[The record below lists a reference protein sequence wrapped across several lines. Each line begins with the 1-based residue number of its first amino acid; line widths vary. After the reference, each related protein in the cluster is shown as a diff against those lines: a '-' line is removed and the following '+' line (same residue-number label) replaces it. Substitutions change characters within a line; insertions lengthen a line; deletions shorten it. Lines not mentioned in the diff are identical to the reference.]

1 MSKPRPPFAKITRL
15 TPEGATLSRSGGQPI
30 AVGAEVAD
38 GEAVV
43 LATPGGVPG
52 AVTLDRRGVA
62 IAIKTVALPSVGGGL
77 SAVNPFS
84 SAATEVAPSP
94 RPTNMGIAP
103 PVEVVAL
110 PADPRPSAPP
120 AQPVLAVPARL
131 GMSSPVAEAVAVAS
145 TRQPAPA
152 VKPVA
157 TTPASVEG
165 PAAPAAKPSNS

>member
-15 TPEGATLSRSGGQPI
+15 TPEGATLSRSGGAAI

-43 LATPGGVPG
+43 LATPGGAPG

-62 IAIKTVALPSVGGGL
+62 IAIKTVALPPL
-77 SAVNPFS
+77 
-84 SAATEVAPSP
+84 
-94 RPTNMGIAP
+94 

-110 PADPRPSAPP
+110 PADPRPGAPP

-131 GMSSPVAEAVAVAS
+131 GMSSTTAEAVAGAS
-145 TRQPAPA
+145 TRQPVPS
-152 VKPVA
+152 VKPVLI
-157 TTPASVEG
+157 TPASVEG
-165 PAAPAAKPSNS
+165 VAARPAAPAAKPSNS